1 MLRMDTYRNGDI
13 QVPTI
18 GLQRRTTVGQNKSGF
33 WFAAGSMIMALVSL
47 AFAPGVFGTLGIV
60 LGMIAVVK
68 GERYL
73 GMLGVIASAVLA
85 FTGYYVAGALIG

>member
-1 MLRMDTYRNGDI
+1 MNTYQIGNA
-13 QVPTI
+13 QASAN

-33 WFAAGSMIMALVSL
+33 WFFAGSMIMALVSL
-47 AFAPGVFGTLGIV
+47 AFAPGVFGALGII
-60 LGMIAVVK
+60 LGMIAVAK

-85 FTGYYVAGALIG
+85 FTGYYIAGALIS